1 MYKGLS
7 AQEAVGD
14 KIIFTNCNVIDCAG
28 EDLKENMTVIIEGNS
43 NPLGEH
49 FKSQEIEDGFQRWKT
64 GQSCQRRGS
73 GQFLGTLLS
82 IIASIQKK

>member
-28 EDLKENMTVIIEGNS
+28 EDIKGNMTVIIEGNS

-49 FKSQEIEDGFQRWKT
+49 FKSQEIEDGFQRWKNV
-64 GQSCQRRGS
+64 QSCRDKGRAG
-73 GQFLGTLLS
+73 FWELYF
-82 IIASIQKK
+82 